1 MPSSSGL
8 VVSEVKGVTVVGFQT
23 ASIMDL
29 PAIEMIGGELYAL
42 VDQQARRKI
51 VLDFSAVR
59 FLSSQ
64 MLGVIILLQKKA
76 RLIGGRVVLC
86 AMRPEL
92 MKVFQI
98 TKLDKIL
105 EFAPD
110 ERGALAKLDVLGM
123 A

>member
-1 MPSSSGL
+1 MPATSL
-8 VVSEVKGVTVVGFQT
+8 VVTEIKGVTVVSFQT
-23 ASIMDL
+23 GSIMDQ
-29 PAIEMIGGELYAL
+29 PTIEAIGAELYAL
-42 VDQQARRKI
+42 VDQQARKKI
-51 VLDFSAVR
+51 VLDFASVK

-64 MLGVIILLQKKA
+64 MLGVLIHLQKKA
-76 RLIGGRVVLC
+76 RQIGGRLVLC

-110 ERGALAKLDVLGM
+110 ERAALAKLDVLG
-123 A
+123 AG

>member
-1 MPSSSGL
+1 MPSAGL
-8 VVSEVKGVTVVGFQT
+8 VMSEIKGVTIVGFQT
-23 ASIMDL
+23 ASIMDQRTIE
-29 PAIEMIGGELYAL
+29 AIGADLYAL
-42 VDQQARRKI
+42 VDEMAKKKI
-51 VLDFSAVR
+51 VLDFAAVK

-64 MLGVIILLQKKA
+64 MLGVLIHLQKKA
-76 RLIGGRVVLC
+76 RQIGGRVVLC

-110 ERGALAKLDVLGM
+110 ERGALEKLDVLGL